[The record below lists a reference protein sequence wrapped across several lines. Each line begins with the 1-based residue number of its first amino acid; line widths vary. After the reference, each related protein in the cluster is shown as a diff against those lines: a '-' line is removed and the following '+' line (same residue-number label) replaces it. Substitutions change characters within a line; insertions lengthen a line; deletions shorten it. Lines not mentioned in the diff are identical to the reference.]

1 MKSIL
6 SIIYLQTNTLSNE
19 KIAVG
24 LLAISDN
31 EIFLELSEDKIKFGS
46 KLTNSDII
54 KHLELSFGLIK
65 NKVNLINDEKKSH
78 KLLNDTNLFTK
89 EYINYLNKYSKG
101 FLQFD
106 SPKSYAG
113 NIDKFVF
120 IDLFQKFIGKWNE
133 EKKNLTKQV
142 QFHTIIKKQLNNP
155 VFKEKTDI
163 DYILKP
169 NNIKGLLK
177 PHDVTLISKNGS
189 ILAAKAI
196 DFNNS
201 EEVITKHTYELE
213 IIANCLNNF
222 GKETISKSHIGDYY
236 LLFNTPPKNSQQE
249 KLLNDIIKTKKGIL
263 KIEEASFLKELESK
277 LEKTNYSKFSLFES
291 SLSGL

>member
-6 SIIYLQTNTLSNE
+6 SIIYLQTNSLSNE

-24 LLAISDN
+24 LLAISES
-31 EIFLELSEDKIKFGS
+31 EILLELSDEKLKFGS
-46 KLTNSDII
+46 KFTSSDII
-54 KHLELSFGLIK
+54 KHLELNFGLIK
-65 NKVNLINDEKKSH
+65 NKVNQINNEKKSH
-78 KLLNDTNLFTK
+78 NLLNDTNLFTK

-106 SPKSYAG
+106 SPKSFAG
-113 NIDKFVF
+113 NIDKLVF
-120 IDLFQKFIGKWNE
+120 KNLFEKFIGKWNE
-133 EKKNLTKQV
+133 EKKGLMKHV
-142 QFHTIIKKQLNNP
+142 QFHSIIKKQLDKP
-155 VFKEKTDI
+155 VFKEKVDV
-163 DYILKP
+163 DYVLKP
-169 NNIKGLLK
+169 NHIKGLLK
-177 PHDVTLISKNGS
+177 PHDITLISKNGS

-222 GKETISKSHIGDYY
+222 GKESINKNHIGDYY
-236 LLFNTPPKNSQQE
+236 LLFNKPVKNSQQE
-249 KLLNDIIKTKKGIL
+249 KLLNEIIKTKKDIL
-263 KIEEASFLKELESK
+263 KIEEASFLTELESK

-291 SLSGL
+291 SLTEL